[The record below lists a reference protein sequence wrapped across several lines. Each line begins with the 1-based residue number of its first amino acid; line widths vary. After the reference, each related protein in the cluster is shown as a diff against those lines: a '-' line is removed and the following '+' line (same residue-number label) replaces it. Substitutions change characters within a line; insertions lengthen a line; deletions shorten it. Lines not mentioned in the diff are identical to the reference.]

1 MEELEALKAELE
13 ELKKSNEVLLS
24 DKKKILDEKKKL
36 QAKTEGVDVEKYFSM
51 SDELETLRA
60 EHAKV
65 TKLSK
70 LEIEKLSKSLQD
82 KDSAI
87 QRHLIED
94 GLSTH
99 LAKVGVRPEFIEASK
114 ALLRQKTSLKEEN
127 GAYQAL
133 LGDKPLTDGIAE
145 WVSGEGKH
153 FIQASGGSGGG
164 ASGSSGNGNDLRKYF
179 DKTNPEFSLTKQAEV
194 YQSNPQL
201 FEQLK
206 G

>member
-70 LEIEKLSKSLQD
+70 LEIEKLSKTLQD

-164 ASGSSGNGNDLRKYF
+164 ASGGGSGGGGENFKRSEMNHSQKGEYIAKNGQEAYF
-179 DKTNPEFSLTKQAEV
+179 KLPN
-194 YQSNPQL
+194 
-201 FEQLK
+201 
-206 G
+206 

>member
-164 ASGSSGNGNDLRKYF
+164 ASGGGSHSGNENYKRSEMTHSQKGEYIAKNGQEAYF
-179 DKTNPEFSLTKQAEV
+179 KLPN
-194 YQSNPQL
+194 
-201 FEQLK
+201 
-206 G
+206 

>member
-70 LEIEKLSKSLQD
+70 LEIEKLSKTLQD

-164 ASGSSGNGNDLRKYF
+164 ASGGGSHSGNENYKRSEMNHSQKGEYIAKNGQEAYF
-179 DKTNPEFSLTKQAEV
+179 KLPN
-194 YQSNPQL
+194 
-201 FEQLK
+201 
-206 G
+206 

>member
-70 LEIEKLSKSLQD
+70 LEIEKLSKTLQD

-164 ASGSSGNGNDLRKYF
+164 ASGGGSHSGGENFKRSEMNHSQKGEYIAKNGQEAYF
-179 DKTNPEFSLTKQAEV
+179 KLPN
-194 YQSNPQL
+194 
-201 FEQLK
+201 
-206 G
+206 

>member
-87 QRHLIED
+87 QRYLIED

-164 ASGSSGNGNDLRKYF
+164 ASGGGSHSGSENYKRSEMTHSQKGEYIAKNGQEAYF
-179 DKTNPEFSLTKQAEV
+179 KLPN
-194 YQSNPQL
+194 
-201 FEQLK
+201 
-206 G
+206 

>member
-70 LEIEKLSKSLQD
+70 LEIEKLSKTLQD

-164 ASGSSGNGNDLRKYF
+164 ASGGGSHSGGENFKRSEMNHSQKGEYIAKNGQDAYF
-179 DKTNPEFSLTKQAEV
+179 KLPN
-194 YQSNPQL
+194 
-201 FEQLK
+201 
-206 G
+206 

>member
-70 LEIEKLSKSLQD
+70 LEIEKLSKALQD

-164 ASGSSGNGNDLRKYF
+164 ASGGGSHSGGENYKRSEMTHSQKGEYIAKNGQEAYF
-179 DKTNPEFSLTKQAEV
+179 KLPN
-194 YQSNPQL
+194 
-201 FEQLK
+201 
-206 G
+206 